1 MEYAKLP
8 ALIEKSSS
16 AVGFIISLGKRFI
29 EEGIAGMDGDLLP
42 ELRRLLDGRAI
53 PRVLPPYAIM
63 LWFTFEVSKC
73 YLNTKMAY
81 LNPPV
86 QKKRFVAYC
95 VLSVLCRFNTST
107 ELEQSIQS
115 R

>member
-1 MEYAKLP
+1 MMEYAKLP

-16 AVGFIISLGKRFI
+16 AVGFIISLGARFI

-42 ELRRLLDGRAI
+42 KLRRLLDGRAI
-53 PRVLPPYAIM
+53 PRVLPSYAIM

-73 YLNTKMAY
+73 ILNTKIAY

-86 QKKRFVAYC
+86 
-95 VLSVLCRFNTST
+95 
-107 ELEQSIQS
+107 
-115 R
+115 